1 MRSQEFTVDL
11 KSCGRQFDWLEISL
25 IYDKSDKQFN
35 NLQQLQYQ
43 MRSKN
48 DKKYQARKHF

>member
-35 NLQQLQYQ
+35 NLQQLQYR